1 MSSLE
6 VRPTTL
12 DPSTDSATLE
22 DGTKGAVFEIGTD
35 SEEKWTAVSISSD
48 REAEKENVPP
58 GRLMRAK
65 MGSIEKRQRARKSD
79 GVGKTRQFFRAVQ
92 SAFQRTSKGERK
104 MVTEMA
110 TSTGSLDQSV
120 DSSATDISDG
130 KSIFPDPMQRM
141 ESANPFDD
149 VN

>member
-6 VRPTTL
+6 VRPTTR
-12 DPSTDSATLE
+12 DPSTDSPTLE
-22 DGTKGAVFEIGTD
+22 DGTNGAVFEIGTD

-48 REAEKENVPP
+48 HEAEKENVPP

-92 SAFQRTSKGERK
+92 SAFQRTSKGERT
-104 MVTEMA
+104 MVTEKA
-110 TSTGSLDQSV
+110 ASTGSLDQSG
-120 DSSATDISDG
+120 DSSATEISEQN
-130 KSIFPDPMQRM
+130 SIFLAPMQRVQ
-141 ESANPFDD
+141 SANPFDD